1 LHVVR
6 CGDKGCTCRQYRA
19 DQTAEFLL
27 RTGVRA
33 GNWQF
38 ITVDQLKFLMRPD
51 QPEIVRVWACGML
64 HINGPRRKDRRHPRL
79 AMMINARG
87 ELVPLTPAKIVSE
100 LNEMDPLGRM
110 SKQNVRRTLLN
121 LERTG
126 AARIAGKKSRGNR
139 LLFFYNRPLPSRHIA
154 TEPQIL
160 EAEQRAQEVKSD
172 YFSSASNSNKNDLPE
187 TNFSNL
193 RGVVVK
199 AFKQAVR
206 DAVLSLSELFGI
218 KPSTLFGILFEYG
231 PTCRSSGRRPKACT
245 RPVSVPPAS
254 P

>member
-1 LHVVR
+1 
-6 CGDKGCTCRQYRA
+6 
-19 DQTAEFLL
+19 
-27 RTGVRA
+27 
-33 GNWQF
+33 
-38 ITVDQLKFLMRPD
+38 
-51 QPEIVRVWACGML
+51 
-64 HINGPRRKDRRHPRL
+64 
-79 AMMINARG
+79 MMINARG

-231 PTCRSSGRRPKACT
+231 PTCWSTGRRPKACT
-245 RPVSVPPAS
+245 RPVPVPPAS